1 MVSGEPGFAQAAAA
15 ALHVC
20 DEAYRVQ
27 QRLHAA
33 LIKALL
39 LRGGGRQTAIERE
52 LLHRLARAAGVVL
65 IIREQ
70 HLDARLVAADAHHLL
85 RARRLLV
92 PGQRADA
99 HDDMDVL
106 SLGLLL
112 LAATHHD
119 CCTYRPPRARPRPPT
134 RSAGSAGRAKPAAVF
149 AATAAAA
156 TAAPVRYVYPGTAM
170 MIETTAANDE
180 R

>member
-119 CCTYRPPRARPRPPT
+119 CCTYRPPRARPRHPRAVRARLAARSRRLCSQQRRRLLLLHPCGTFT
-134 RSAGSAGRAKPAAVF
+134 RHRDDDW
-149 AATAAAA
+149 
-156 TAAPVRYVYPGTAM
+156 RQRLQ
-170 MIETTAANDE
+170 EE